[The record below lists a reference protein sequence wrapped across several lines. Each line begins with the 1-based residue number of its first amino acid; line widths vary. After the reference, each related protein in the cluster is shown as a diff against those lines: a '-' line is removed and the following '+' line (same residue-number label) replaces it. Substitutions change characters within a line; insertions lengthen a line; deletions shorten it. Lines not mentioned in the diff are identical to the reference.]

1 VMGVQLARRLFT
13 VAEYHKMAEA
23 GILSEDDRVEL
34 LEGEIVAMSPIG
46 SRHAG
51 LVNRLNRLF
60 SQRAGDQVVVSVQN
74 PVRLG
79 GYSEPQPD
87 LALLRPRA
95 DFYTSSHP
103 GPEDVLL
110 AVEVAETSAAVD
122 REVKVPLYA
131 RFGVPEVWLVDLAG
145 GPRWRYS
152 GSRLRRGTGRSGCSD
167 GASPWP
173 LRSSPTFSFP
183 LTPSSAET
191 TAACLS
197 GPGRPDGP
205 ARGILAADGGQ
216 GYNSLCGLG
225 PGDRHCRDRGP
236 RGAGGD
242 LVQ

>member
-1 VMGVQLARRLFT
+1 MGVQLARRLFT

-145 GPRWRYS
+145 DQVEVFREPSAEGYREVRV
-152 GSRLRRGTGRSGCSD
+152 LRRGESL
-167 GASPWP
+167 APA
-173 LRSSPTFSFP
+173 L
-183 LTPSSAET
+183 L
-191 TAACLS
+191 
-197 GPGRPDGP
+197 PDLLVP
-205 ARGILAADGGQ
+205 VDAV
-216 GYNSLCGLG
+216 LG
-225 PGDRHCRDRGP
+225 
-236 RGAGGD
+236 
-242 LVQ
+242 

>member
-1 VMGVQLARRLFT
+1 MGVQLARRLFT

-110 AVEVAETSAAVD
+110 VIEVAETSAAVD

-131 RFGVPEVWLVDLAG
+131 RFGVPEVWLVDLAENLVEVFREPSAEG
-145 GPRWRYS
+145 YREVLV
-152 GSRLRRGTGRSGCSD
+152 LRRGESL
-167 GASPWP
+167 APA
-173 LRSSPTFSFP
+173 L
-183 LTPSSAET
+183 L
-191 TAACLS
+191 
-197 GPGRPDGP
+197 PDLLVP
-205 ARGILAADGGQ
+205 VDAV
-216 GYNSLCGLG
+216 LG
-225 PGDRHCRDRGP
+225 
-236 RGAGGD
+236 
-242 LVQ
+242 